1 MKALTCI
8 GRQGNELICAFY
20 QQSCCSKGQVCNWT
34 WGALQ
39 DFAPTNASVNGEA
52 CTLSVVSD
60 IDAPVPEL
68 PGSPAVD
75 EILQPVTIQNSTI
88 IGVDG
93 QPLNIRGI
101 NWWAPAAGRQPL

>member
-1 MKALTCI
+1 MLQLSSNGPKLKF
-8 GRQGNELICAFY
+8 G
-20 QQSCCSKGQVCNWT
+20 S
-34 WGALQ
+34 GAVQ
-39 DFAPTNASVNGEA
+39 DFAPTNASVNGQA

-75 EILQPVTIQNSTI
+75 EILQPLTIQNSTI

-101 NWWAPAAGRQPL
+101 NWCAPAAGPHLF

>member
-1 MKALTCI
+1 M
-8 GRQGNELICAFY
+8 
-20 QQSCCSKGQVCNWT
+20 
-34 WGALQ
+34 
-39 DFAPTNASVNGEA
+39 
-52 CTLSVVSD
+52 VSD

-101 NWWAPAAGRQPL
+101 NWRAPAAGPQLFETTLKTACLGLS